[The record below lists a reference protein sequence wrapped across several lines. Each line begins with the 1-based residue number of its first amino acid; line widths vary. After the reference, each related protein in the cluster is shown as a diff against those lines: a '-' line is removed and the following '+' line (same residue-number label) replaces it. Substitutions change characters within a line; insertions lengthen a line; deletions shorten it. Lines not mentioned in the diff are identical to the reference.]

1 LGKIRTFIAVDIDE
15 EKLKKEI
22 VDFQRRLLDEGA
34 DLKLVTPENIHLT
47 LCFLGEVDEEE
58 VAQKVVES
66 MKQLNFQQF
75 EIQFKGVGAFPS
87 LTHMNV
93 IWIAIRKGA
102 EELEAIAEALKPRLS
117 VIGIHK
123 DSKGFSAH
131 LTVARVRTGRNK
143 HQITRLLS
151 ELSEKD
157 FGSMR
162 TESVRLKKSV
172 LTPKGPVYSTIFEVK
187 AGNSVRY

>member
-1 LGKIRTFIAVDIDE
+1 MGKIRTFIAVDIDE

-22 VDFQRRLLDEGA
+22 VGFQRRLLDEGA
-34 DLKLVTPENIHLT
+34 DLKLVSPENIHLT
-47 LCFLGEVDEEE
+47 LRFLGEVDEEE
-58 VAQKVVES
+58 VVPKVVES

-102 EELEAIAEALKPRLS
+102 EELEAIAEALEPRLS
-117 VIGIHK
+117 EIGIPK

-131 LTVARVRTGRNK
+131 LTIARVRTSRNK
-143 HQITRLLS
+143 HQIARLLS
-151 ELSEKD
+151 ELGEKD

-162 TESVRLKKSV
+162 TESVTLKKSV
-172 LTPKGPVYSTIFEVK
+172 LTPKGPIYSTILEVK
-187 AGNSVRY
+187 A